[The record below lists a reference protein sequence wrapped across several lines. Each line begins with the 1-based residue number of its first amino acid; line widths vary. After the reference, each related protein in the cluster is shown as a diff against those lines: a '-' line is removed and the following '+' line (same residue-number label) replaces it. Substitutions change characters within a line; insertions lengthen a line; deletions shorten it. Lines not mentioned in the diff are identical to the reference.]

1 MNGSINAVYS
11 RLEYRA
17 KHHDARAALKEG
29 EDRMYEESDAADCR
43 NMMQLLLEADR
54 ELTLVHS
61 ELREARETI
70 EWLESKS
77 R

>member
-1 MNGSINAVYS
+1 MNGSLYPVYS
-11 RLEYRA
+11 RLESRA
-17 KHHDARAALKEG
+17 KHHDAMAALKEG
-29 EDRMYEESDAADCR
+29 EERIYEESDAADCR
-43 NMMQLLLEADR
+43 NIMQLLLEVDR

-70 EWLESKS
+70 EFLESKS